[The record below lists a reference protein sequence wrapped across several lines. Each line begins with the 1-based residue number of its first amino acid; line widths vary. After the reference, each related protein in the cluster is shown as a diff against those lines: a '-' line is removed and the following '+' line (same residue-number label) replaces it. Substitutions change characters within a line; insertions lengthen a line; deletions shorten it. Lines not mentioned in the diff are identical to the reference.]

1 MESTYN
7 TDSLSKISAVGK
19 YFEKIYLRI
28 IYAITHKGVSPLE
41 FLYISASSYI
51 YTNYIF
57 LESTYNTD
65 SHSKI
70 SVIGRLKKNIYIR
83 KNYAITRKGYLL

>member
-1 MESTYN
+1 MY
-7 TDSLSKISAVGK
+7 I
-19 YFEKIYLRI
+19 YFLQVFPPDEM
-28 IYAITHKGVSPLE
+28 V
-41 FLYISASSYI
+41 FLYNSAS

-70 SVIGRLKKNIYIR
+70 TAVGKDFEIYIYIR
-83 KNYAITRKGYLL
+83 IIYAITHKWGFSFESYCINESME

>member
-1 MESTYN
+1 M
-7 TDSLSKISAVGK
+7 LFV
-19 YFEKIYLRI
+19 
-28 IYAITHKGVSPLE
+28 
-41 FLYISASSYI
+41 YISALSYI

-70 SVIGRLKKNIYIR
+70 SAVGNNFEK
-83 KNYAITRKGYLL
+83 

>member
-1 MESTYN
+1 MVNSYKT
-7 TDSLSKISAVGK
+7 L
-19 YFEKIYLRI
+19 L
-28 IYAITHKGVSPLE
+28 VSV
-41 FLYISASSYI
+41 FVYISTLSYI

-70 SVIGRLKKNIYIR
+70 SAVGKGFEKNIFTYNLCNNLQRGISFESYCINKSIESFIEFNAR
-83 KNYAITRKGYLL
+83 FFKHLN

>member
-1 MESTYN
+1 MSEN
-7 TDSLSKISAVGK
+7 NSLKKKIKKV
-19 YFEKIYLRI
+19 
-28 IYAITHKGVSPLE
+28 
-41 FLYISASSYI
+41 FLCIRADCYI

-70 SVIGRLKKNIYIR
+70 SAGGNNFEKNVIYVQKILQ
-83 KNYAITRKGYLL
+83 